1 MKQQTIK
8 ETIQLNGVGLH
19 SGQLVQL
26 QIHPAGANHGIKF
39 KRVDLPSSNVV
50 NADVSQVTSTVRGT
64 TLQNGDAV
72 VSTVEHILAALTGM
86 SVDNV
91 LITLDGPEIPILD
104 GSAAPFIEAIR
115 KAGVVGLEEEQDV
128 YEIIEPI
135 AFTDE
140 VSGAEYMAL
149 PSNNDLEV
157 TCMIDFNSP
166 YLGQQYATMQ
176 SLDEFAEQFAG
187 ARTFVFLHEVE
198 YLFNQGL
205 IKGGDMENAIVIA
218 DRKIDQDYLDKLS
231 KMFHKPHIK
240 IDKEG
245 VLNTTELIFKNEPAR
260 HKVLDIVGD
269 LSLVGKPIKGKIV
282 ARKPGH
288 TGNVAFA
295 KQLKKIF
302 LEQRKLKGK
311 PNYDPDLEPIYNVEQ
326 IQKFLPH
333 RHPFLLVDKIIELS
347 KNHVV
352 GIKNITFDQ
361 YFFPGHFPNNPL
373 FPGVLQIEALAQT
386 GGILAL
392 STVGDPENW
401 DTYFVKI
408 DNTRFKNK
416 VLPGDTLILKMELMA
431 PIRRGICQMYGTAYV
446 GNKIV
451 SEGEL
456 TAQIVKVR
464 NL

>member
-8 ETIQLNGVGLH
+8 ETIHIKGVGLH
-19 SGQLVQL
+19 SGQTVNL
-26 QIHPAGANHGIKF
+26 QIHPSAANHGIKF
-39 KRVDLPSSNVV
+39 KRTDLPDSPTV

-72 VSTVEHILAALTGM
+72 VSTVEHIMAALSGM
-86 SVDNV
+86 SIDNV
-91 LITLDGPEIPILD
+91 LITLDGPEVPILD
-104 GSAAPFIEAIR
+104 GSARPFVEEI
-115 KAGVVGLEEEQDV
+115 KKVGVQKLEEEQDV

-149 PSNNDLEV
+149 PSTADLEV

-176 SLDEFAEQFAG
+176 GLEEFADQFAG

-218 DRKIDQDYLDKLS
+218 DRKIEQDYLDKLS
-231 KMFHKPHIK
+231 RLFNKPHIK

-245 VLNTTELIFKNEPAR
+245 ILNTTELIYKNEPAR

-269 LSLVGKPIKGKIV
+269 LSLVGKQIKGKIV

-295 KQLKKIF
+295 RQLKKIF
-302 LEQRKLKGK
+302 FEQRKLKGK
-311 PNYDPDLEPIYNVEQ
+311 PNYDPDAEPIYNVEQ

-333 RHPFLLVDKIIELS
+333 RHPFLLVDKITELT
-347 KNHVV
+347 KTLVV

-392 STVGDPENW
+392 SSVPDPENW
-401 DTYFVKI
+401 DTYFIKI

-416 VLPGDTLILKMELMA
+416 VLPGDTLILKMELMS